1 MVEATGGDKKPV
13 TIKPVTIKPVTKKPD
28 TKKPDTKKNYCV
40 SGSSIG
46 FEGGNYRSNTPSAAA
61 KKAVRIMFSKIKDDK
76 AYVKHKNV
84 KQITFI
90 LRLKSKTKK
99 DIKYYA
105 YTGTQK
111 KLTTPKKIKI
121 AGKEIVYKFEYILK
135 PKTMPAN
142 EVKKMTGGFLDE
154 AIDIPEDAVEDAVE
168 ESQDVI
174 DVEDID
180 NDAIDAE
187 DDVEDTVEDTL
198 DTEDVSDVVEEVSD
212 DDMSG
217 GGKKKKKP
225 AKAKKPSVKPAAKAK
240 KPAAKKK

>member
-1 MVEATGGDKKPV
+1 MVEATGGAR
-13 TIKPVTIKPVTKKPD
+13 KPVTKKPD
-28 TKKPDTKKNYCV
+28 TKKPVTKKNYCV

-154 AIDIPEDAVEDAVE
+154 AIDIPEDAVE
-168 ESQDVI
+168 ESEDVI

-180 NDAIDAE
+180 SDAIDAE

-225 AKAKKPSVKPAAKAK
+225 AKAKKPSAKPAAKAK